1 MPWPEEYLLMNSARI
16 DIKIVKG
23 ATFFFKIGLNKADKT
38 PVDMSGFTGKAQLR
52 DFDRNLLAT
61 FTVTTTASG
70 GLYLELL
77 PEQTKAISV
86 VPSDDR
92 SSIGRYDAMVTDEL
106 GKKIVPVWGEVV
118 LDLAET
124 EE

>member
-86 VPSDDR
+86 VPSNDR